1 MQTAREQNELS
12 ESTRTATPANVMRAE
27 ANSRRWLPWVL
38 AIISGGLQIAI
49 FPLPNLPFLC
59 WVAIAPLLFALIRAG
74 RAFEGQSWPAF
85 KRGFLLGFAGGAVY
99 YAGSCYWVYEV
110 MHNYGGIS
118 GVVAVL
124 IMFAFCLAAGS
135 AEALF
140 GGLLTLVASRRNWG
154 ARALVLAPFFWVAME
169 FVYRLKVW
177 SFPWD
182 LLGTALVDNFAL
194 SRIATLTGTF
204 GLSFEIMLVNAAFA
218 SAFLGPRRRRTLV
231 LASCVLLCGVLETGR
246 YFEPPPAS
254 SLGTARLVQHNV
266 SLDQRWTA
274 ESFERTLA
282 ELEKLSVP
290 QPNELMPG
298 EPLPDLIL
306 WPESPTPLFDN
317 DLRVHTALSSIA
329 RQAHAYVLA
338 GTLGVPH
345 GGGDSEEVYN
355 SAQLV
360 APNGDWVGRYDKIH
374 LVPFGEYVPYKGFFD
389 LLHLKKLVRQVGN
402 FLPGTER
409 VVLPVHSYK
418 IGTMICYEST
428 YPDEVREFAA
438 NGATLLINIS
448 NDGWFGDNPAPF
460 QSLRM
465 ARMRAIENQRWVL
478 RATNTGIT
486 ASIDPFGRIVQQAQR
501 NVRVAVNVPYGVV
514 TGTTFYT
521 RHGDWF
527 AWMCTLVCAII
538 TISVVF
544 SRRIQPVRA

>member
-218 SAFLGPRRRRTLV
+218 SAFLGPRRRRMLV
-231 LASCVLLCGVLETGR
+231 LASCILLCGVLETGR

-329 RQAHAYVLA
+329 QQAHTYVLA